1 MNNAASAPPTST
13 AERGPTPTDEQI
25 GQIDDAEAKALWGL
39 AELTLHRVA
48 FELLRYRPELR
59 LLLIAEDDEGEWVP
73 TGISADIKLH
83 DERGAD
89 SIEEYEQFE
98 TAAGHS
104 GELSNR
110 VAELTGYE
118 DVFAPFVVEHDGV
131 AATCSLDLRAI
142 YDDAVRRHGA
152 QS

>member
-1 MNNAASAPPTST
+1 MNNAASALPTST
-13 AERGPTPTDEQI
+13 AERGPAPTDEQI

-48 FELLRYRPELR
+48 LELLRYRPELR
-59 LLLIAEDDEGEWVP
+59 LLLIAEDDQGEWVP
-73 TGISADIKLH
+73 TGISTEIKLR

-89 SIEEYEQFE
+89 SIEEYEQYE
-98 TAAGHS
+98 TAAGRS

-118 DVFAPFVVEHDGV
+118 DVFAPYVVEHDGV

-142 YDDAVRRHGA
+142 YDDAIRRHGTL
-152 QS
+152 S